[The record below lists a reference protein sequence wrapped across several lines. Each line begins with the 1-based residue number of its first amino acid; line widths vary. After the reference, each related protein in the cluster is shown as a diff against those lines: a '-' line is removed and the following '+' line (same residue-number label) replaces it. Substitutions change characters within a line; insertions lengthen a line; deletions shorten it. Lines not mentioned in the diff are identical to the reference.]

1 MSEQLDAV
9 YDWMIANGKHLRNGK
24 RKKSNPRAKKIIE
37 PKDAVVTIGEIMSML
52 ENMQVGSKSAFAQY
66 LVTNEIFKSTKD
78 ALNTLRD
85 YRSRRANCATFLIR
99 QTISDLFR
107 EWRYEYGG
115 RIKRQNKQLVIEEYN
130 YKLSKYWEKAA
141 WPT

>member
-9 YDWMIANGKHLRNGK
+9 YDWMIANKKQLYMGR
-24 RKKSNPRAKKIIE
+24 RRKSNPRAKKIIE
-37 PKDAVVTIGEIMSML
+37 PKEAVVTIEEIMSML

-66 LVTNEIFKSTKD
+66 LVTNEIFNSTKD

-107 EWRYEYGG
+107 KWRYEYGG

-130 YKLSKYWEKAA
+130 YKLSKYWEKAG
-141 WPT
+141 

>member
-9 YDWMIANGKHLRNGK
+9 YDWMIANKKQLYMGR
-24 RKKSNPRAKKIIE
+24 RRKSNPRAKKTIE
-37 PKDAVVTIGEIMSML
+37 PKEAVVTIGEIMSML

-99 QTISDLFR
+99 QTISDLFG

-115 RIKRQNKQLVIEEYN
+115 RIKRQNKQLVIEKYN
-130 YKLSKYWEKAA
+130 YKLSKYWEKAG
-141 WPT
+141 WVT

>member
-1 MSEQLDAV
+1 MTEQVAII
-9 YDWMIANGKHLRNGK
+9 YDWMIANGKHLYRGK
-24 RKKSNPRAKKIIE
+24 RKRSNPRVKKIIE
-37 PKDAVVTIGEIMSML
+37 PKEEIVTIGEIMSML

-66 LVTNEIFKSTKD
+66 LVSNEIFKSTKD
-78 ALNTLRD
+78 ALNVLRD

-99 QTISDLFR
+99 QTISDLFG

-130 YKLSKYWEKAA
+130 YKLSKYWESVS
-141 WPT
+141 

>member
-9 YDWMIANGKHLRNGK
+9 YDWMIANKKQLYMGR
-24 RKKSNPRAKKIIE
+24 RRKSNPRVKKIIE
-37 PKDAVVTIGEIMSML
+37 PKEAVVTIGEIMSML

-66 LVTNEIFKSTKD
+66 LVTNEIFKSTKE

-107 EWRYEYGG
+107 EWRHEYGG

-130 YKLSKYWEKAA
+130 YKLNKYWELCEVYA
-141 WPT
+141 

>member
-1 MSEQLDAV
+1 MSQQLDAV
-9 YDWMIANGKHLRNGK
+9 YDWMIANGKYLYRGK
-24 RKKSNPRAKKIIE
+24 RKRSNPRKKKIIE
-37 PKDAVVTIGEIMSML
+37 PKEEVVTIGEIMSML

-66 LVTNEIFKSTKD
+66 LVTNEIFKSTKE

-130 YKLSKYWEKAA
+130 YKLNKYWEKAG
-141 WPT
+141 